1 MALYVI
7 LQQEMLT
14 PEQVAKRS
22 KHSNATFNP
31 LNQSDPV
38 DRFIHPIQLIDQA
51 NPLDQTHLQQLREMS
66 GTTEEAVVKPEVDP
80 LSIEATTIPGGFAA
94 GGATGP
100 GGFAQGT
107 NPPGAFVLP
116 GTDAEAPSNPVAED
130 AATMNQEETAVP
142 AVLVEVKPPKPEEDL
157 GEPIHE
163 PHEDDILN
171 GRGASVN
178 AHRGNTKF
186 RALCFARKPEFE
198 AGNHA
203 AKRRIA
209 TEIVNQT
216 QPGRFLKRKQDK
228 GPWYE
233 LSKQKAILKACQVMR
248 DFQRPDRLALREMAA
263 ANGARKRQRTS
274 ESTPGVNAVSGDL
287 LLSLLFNDVRTI

>member
-1 MALYVI
+1 
-7 LQQEMLT
+7 
-14 PEQVAKRS
+14 
-22 KHSNATFNP
+22 
-31 LNQSDPV
+31 
-38 DRFIHPIQLIDQA
+38 
-51 NPLDQTHLQQLREMS
+51 MS
-66 GTTEEAVVKPEVDP
+66 GISEEAIVKPEVDP
-80 LSIEATTIPGGFAA
+80 LSTEATNTCTLPGGFAP

-107 NPPGAFVLP
+107 DALGGFAP
-116 GTDAEAPSNPVAED
+116 GTGAEASPNPVVED
-130 AATMNQEETAVP
+130 AATMNQEEETVAPVVV
-142 AVLVEVKPPKPEEDL
+142 AEVKPPKPEEDL

-263 ANGARKRQRTS
+263 ANGARKRQRTT
-274 ESTPGVNAVSGDL
+274 ESTPGVNAVSCGVFYSRL
-287 LLSLLFNDVRTI
+287 CSMT